1 MKNIL
6 PVILAA
12 VALTTTPLSA
22 AQNAVE
28 TDLAARLQQ
37 LEAETQTLRAEL
49 QQIREYPVRLPD
61 VVAQPA
67 SYTDPA
73 SQASGT
79 DIYTFEELSCMMEST
94 AKKFAWRKGE
104 FSIVPYGYLWGN
116 MVYETSRTYAPS
128 RSYAAW
134 VLPQSQ
140 QGDRVFLVDGK
151 NTRLGIDVTGPK
163 LAFFNCAQTG
173 GKVEIDFQ
181 GDFSSTINRGG
192 VLLRHAYVEAKDKRY
207 RLLLGQTWDVISPL
221 NPTTTMYSV
230 YWWLGNIGYRRPQL
244 RGERYLAFSDT
255 MLLTLEGSLNANIL
269 SDFTGATDIVREPG
283 GWPTIE
289 GRTALTLGHR
299 GKGCKP
305 TVLGLSGHI
314 GNVGFDYYTGGHLL
328 ADDLRRRTW
337 SLNLDLTLPIT
348 DRFGFKGEL
357 FTGEALGTY
366 LGGIAQSINPVTL
379 EPIQSRGG
387 WGELYYYWTC
397 RLHSHVAYGLDDPV
411 DGDVAAGGRIYNQ
424 FYFAN
429 IMYDVTKKFCLG
441 FEVGQ
446 LKTLYKGLDAGNCTR
461 FELMARYGF

>member
-12 VALTTTPLSA
+12 VALTATPLSA

-73 SQASGT
+73 SQTSGT

-140 QGDRVFLVDGK
+140 QGDHVFMVDGK